1 MWRAYS
7 DFSLCM
13 GLGLSVGSEHVESDD
28 RQQTM
33 ERDVVRRL
41 QFLKIECRVL
51 DHVIVEA
58 NMR

>member
-1 MWRAYS
+1 MIDWVSMRGVYS

-41 QFLKIECRVL
+41 
-51 DHVIVEA
+51 
-58 NMR
+58 

>member
-1 MWRAYS
+1 MQRVYS

-33 ERDVVRRL
+33 KRDVVRRL
-41 QFLKIECRVL
+41 
-51 DHVIVEA
+51 
-58 NMR
+58 